1 MARAHAR
8 ASVVS
13 ADADVLEGEDEA
25 LFNRLRALRK
35 QIADDA
41 GMPPYIVFSDKTLK
55 GMVRLRPQTEEE
67 LLQVSG
73 VGQKKLASYGEAFLK
88 ELQR

>member
-1 MARAHAR
+1 MFWRGRTRPSSTAC
-8 ASVVS
+8 
-13 ADADVLEGEDEA
+13 
-25 LFNRLRALRK
+25 ALRK

-88 ELQR
+88 ELQAERSHMA